1 MSIGR
6 CVGCLRREIMHKKTI
21 QEVIEG
27 LKKLAK
33 NASEYRCDDFMPEFE
48 REVRETLFE
57 RKK

>member
-1 MSIGR
+1 
-6 CVGCLRREIMHKKTI
+6 MHKKTI